1 MLYFHYKA
9 HEQALSVIYIF
20 LVAKTCTRKKEN
32 KQTTPQF
39 TKLISLIND
48 GMKRLFSQSYQLKHT
63 NHLTL

>member
-32 KQTTPQF
+32 KQTNNPPIY
-39 TKLISLIND
+39 KAN
-48 GMKRLFSQSYQLKHT
+48 
-63 NHLTL
+63 